1 MICPACSVE
10 TDAAAEACFTCGMA
24 LHVLTQGAVLAGRY
38 EIVSPLGQGGMGR
51 VYKAFDRVLEEHVA
65 LKVLRPEFAAEPDM
79 ARRFLS
85 EIKLARKVSH
95 PNVCRIHEYG
105 EDGGHSYISMELIDG
120 VSLKEHLR
128 QQKLTVADAFDL
140 ALGVARGLQAVH
152 ERGIIHRDFKTS
164 NIMVDSRG
172 RVRLLDFGIARVAGA
187 DTGTFTAAG
196 HVMGTPEYMSPEQAM
211 GARLDFR
218 SDIYALG
225 CVVFEIFSGQAVFQ
239 GETPL
244 VTLFKHINEAPP
256 LEAAW
261 GPIPPALVPPLR
273 SALAKDPA
281 GRYQTVALFASA
293 LEEART
299 RCVLDAPTGGPSPD
313 ATSVTA
319 SPETATIHRP
329 DLGPMET
336 APYRGTGRPT
346 ARRDKRVWAA
356 AALAVA
362 AGAGVLWMR
371 DLAPSAPRAM
381 AVSPAPAAAAGT
393 APLDAPSP
401 PLPVAAGQRPL
412 AAPGPTSATP
422 ASTPRPSPL
431 ERRPS
436 ATPDPMPAGRAP
448 ALGDATTG
456 TLRLVVVPPAEV
468 TVDGQLVGTVSA
480 QTLRLPPGRHVV
492 RFLHPDYKP
501 LQRTVTV
508 TPGGTVELPIDLAEK
523 AIRIP
528 R

>member
-1 MICPACSVE
+1 
-10 TDAAAEACFTCGMA
+10 
-24 LHVLTQGAVLAGRY
+24 
-38 EIVSPLGQGGMGR
+38 
-51 VYKAFDRVLEEHVA
+51 
-65 LKVLRPEFAAEPDM
+65 
-79 ARRFLS
+79 
-85 EIKLARKVSH
+85 
-95 PNVCRIHEYG
+95 
-105 EDGGHSYISMELIDG
+105 
-120 VSLKEHLR
+120 
-128 QQKLTVADAFDL
+128 
-140 ALGVARGLQAVH
+140 VH

-196 HVMGTPEYMSPEQAM
+196 HVIGTPEYMSPEQAL

-261 GPIPPALVPPLR
+261 GPIPPALVAPLR

-281 GRYQTVALFASA
+281 GRYQTVALFATA
-293 LEEART
+293 LTDARAH
-299 RCVLDAPTGGPSPD
+299 CVLDAPTAGPAPNGPS
-313 ATSVTA
+313 ATA

-329 DLGPMET
+329 DPGPMET
-336 APYRGTGRPT
+336 APYRGAGRP
-346 ARRDKRVWAA
+346 AAPRDKRVWAIPA
-356 AALAVA
+356 VLAVA
-362 AGAGVLWMR
+362 AGAGALWMR
-371 DLAPSAPRAM
+371 DLAPSAPQTV
-381 AVSPAPAAAAGT
+381 AVSPAPAVAPGT
-393 APLDAPSP
+393 APLDAASP
-401 PLPVAAGQRPL
+401 PLPEAAGQRPL
-412 AAPGPTSATP
+412 AAPAAGPASATP
-422 ASTPRPSPL
+422 APTPRPSPP
-431 ERRPS
+431 ERPRPA
-436 ATPDPMPAGRAP
+436 ATPDPMPPGRAP

-468 TVDGQLVGTVSA
+468 TVDGRLVGTVSA

-523 AIRIP
+523 AIPIP